1 MQDDIWSEAESDLQ
15 ANARRRAKEKQE
27 AAKEKEARERAAR
40 EQADVQYVEEVETV
54 DQTQNEDVRASA
66 RSATGELEQAA
77 YDDDDDLLEAWDAVC
92 GKHKQC
98 LHVAGRGR
106 DSELNVDEVGELLVQ
121 LGKPVGCYELQYIV
135 SKVGD
140 ESTGRVSLPAFRKW
154 WDDVLREFAEWC
166 ATQRPGSPTA
176 QAADGNSSNA
186 RQWQTHSSTRSG
198 GDNKPADG
206 SSDSGS
212 RAGRGSGST
221 SCQDNLLRKHEDGQ
235 AAAAAAAAASHLSPE
250 ELAASAEQE
259 VEAARAAA
267 VASSHMEAER
277 LRWERHI
284 AEKQRARVMAHRGQQ
299 KALEEEAV
307 AKRELVNQ
315 ITDRLARQ
323 VRGKTFVSVL
333 RELGLPVAKGA
344 KGAAVHKA
352 YRRALSIYHPDR
364 ATRRGLS
371 WQKVTEAE
379 ETYKLL
385 QTQYDLYVA
394 QQEEAQAQMY
404 PQRRRQ

>member
-1 MQDDIWSEAESDLQ
+1 
-15 ANARRRAKEKQE
+15 
-27 AAKEKEARERAAR
+27 
-40 EQADVQYVEEVETV
+40 
-54 DQTQNEDVRASA
+54 
-66 RSATGELEQAA
+66 
-77 YDDDDDLLEAWDAVC
+77 
-92 GKHKQC
+92 
-98 LHVAGRGR
+98 
-106 DSELNVDEVGELLVQ
+106 
-121 LGKPVGCYELQYIV
+121 
-135 SKVGD
+135 
-140 ESTGRVSLPAFRKW
+140 
-154 WDDVLREFAEWC
+154 
-166 ATQRPGSPTA
+166 
-176 QAADGNSSNA
+176 
-186 RQWQTHSSTRSG
+186 
-198 GDNKPADG
+198 
-206 SSDSGS
+206 
-212 RAGRGSGST
+212 
-221 SCQDNLLRKHEDGQ
+221 
-235 AAAAAAAAASHLSPE
+235 
-250 ELAASAEQE
+250 
-259 VEAARAAA
+259 
-267 VASSHMEAER
+267 MEAER